1 MATEYFST
9 RRRTGGW
16 RCGEVNQTW
25 SFWGLYPSMILMQD
39 GRLFYSGSHVF
50 GNGLPGTGA
59 SIYDYAT
66 DTITDVAG
74 PAATRTSA
82 TSR

>member
-1 MATEYFST
+1 
-9 RRRTGGW
+9 
-16 RCGEVNQTW
+16 
-25 SFWGLYPSMILMQD
+25 MILMQD

-59 SIYDYAT
+59 SIYDYGAN
-66 DTITDVAG
+66 TITAVPG
-74 PAATRTSA
+74 PAAARTSA